1 MISKSLISIL
11 GVGFLLMQCSSA
23 SDVVLKMPGIQASQ
37 ATLNASPINEKLGKK
52 MAFDAKSKD
61 NASGFYN
68 ESDAES
74 FNRSLQKTIV
84 ENQLFLL
91 PVRDEKGNI
100 QPGAYHTLEL
110 VVLNHLLAFDADTCA
125 GVTEIAYALN
135 DQNNKNLLTDRFSVY
150 TNGSNLGKV
159 KSNLHKGII
168 NKVLKDSLS
177 TLNKTPLSKETNY
190 EEALY
195 FPTIQESIQRMP
207 ITVNMS
213 ECGRWTQTPNGM
225 VCSAYNNFTETN
237 IDWKKFVVT
246 NFSNLPAWVNNKK
259 KK

>member
-125 GVTEIAYALN
+125 GVTEIAYSLN

-225 VCSAYNNFTETN
+225 VCSTYNNFTETN